1 MFEYFAYFDEAGNT
15 GGNFLHP
22 NQPVYVVGGWILP
35 AGSTK
40 GAEHAVQVTRE
51 RSLELA
57 LADGEDIFVTPR
69 DLKVFHDTKALVDNY
84 VI

>member
-1 MFEYFAYFDEAGNT
+1 MSEYFAYFDEAGNT

-40 GAEHAVQVTRE
+40 GAEHAVQAHT
-51 RSLELA
+51 
-57 LADGEDIFVTPR
+57 
-69 DLKVFHDTKALVDNY
+69 ALVAPQAKELHGLKHLKGK
-84 VI
+84 